1 VRIGRGMGSV
11 TAGAWT
17 APSEYI
23 RVPLSS
29 LDAES
34 LVGCDLYQ
42 FVPPGR
48 YVLYAS
54 ADIPVPHDLAR
65 ELAHRQITHLFI
77 RSADTSAY
85 ANYLIERIGRVAE
98 ATGCPLEVQAA
109 VAYEGNHFL
118 IQRVFDEPRAEA
130 IGDLYSAVTRTVDLA
145 LERPDLARSLIHLTR
160 HDAYS
165 YSHSVNVAVFGTA
178 LALSVGRDEGWV
190 RRMAQ
195 GLSTHDIGKA
205 RVPLDVLNHPGRLS
219 EEQWAFMRQHPQ
231 FGIEILDETG
241 FGKDDIVRAVAH
253 CHHERNNGKGYPKGL
268 QGDAIPFEARVC
280 TICDVFDALTT
291 RRPYRPPSRTF
302 EGLRIMID
310 EMREEFDP
318 ELFAAFIRLF
328 ERME

>member
-1 VRIGRGMGSV
+1 MGSV
-11 TAGAWT
+11 TAGADR

-23 RVPLSS
+23 KVPLSS

-42 FVPPGR
+42 FVPPAR

-54 ADIPVPHDLAR
+54 ADMPIAHDLAR
-65 ELAHRQITHLFI
+65 ELARKQITHLYI
-77 RSADTSAY
+77 RSADTHAY
-85 ANYLIERIGRVAE
+85 ATYLIERIGRVAGE
-98 ATGCPLEVQAA
+98 ASCPLEVQAA
-109 VAYEGNHFL
+109 VSYEGNHFL

-130 IGDLYSAVTRTVDLA
+130 IGDLYQAVTRTVDLA
-145 LERPDLARSLIHLTR
+145 LERPDLARSLMHLTR
-160 HDAYS
+160 HDTYS
-165 YSHSVNVAVFGTA
+165 YNHSVNVAVFGTA
-178 LALSVGRDEGWV
+178 LALAVGRDEAWV

-219 EEQWAFMRQHPQ
+219 EEQWVCMRQHPQ
-231 FGIEILDETG
+231 LGIEILDETG
-241 FGKDDIVRAVAH
+241 FGDDEIVRTVAH
-253 CHHERNNGKGYPKGL
+253 CHHERNNGKGYPEGL
-268 QGDAIPFEARVC
+268 AGEAIPFEARVC

-291 RRPYRPPSRTF
+291 RRPYRAPSRTF

-318 ELFAAFIRLF
+318 ELFAAFIHLF